1 MKISEKQLRNII
13 KESIQGI
20 LREYN
25 DLSQSD
31 WDYLVHNAYD
41 GDYQGKSEKVYNI
54 EQDLKELNKEWS
66 KIKQENHER
75 IIKIIKSWGLRVKI
89 LLPGDDF
96 QRGEPYIRIKDNDL
110 IMSGYELICRNTG
123 LSEDMVV
130 NLLRKSGFDFVG
142 TGDLNAPDIIFTD
155 DKIKKE
161 KKLYSDI
168 DWKEGQL
175 RGIRP
180 LD

>member
-1 MKISEKQLRNII
+1 MKINESQLRNII

-75 IIKIIKSWGLRVKI
+75 IIKIIKSWGLGVKI
-89 LLPGDDF
+89 LLLDDDC
-96 QRGEPYIRIKDNDL
+96 QRGEPYIRIEDDDT

-161 KKLYSDI
+161 KKLCSNI
-168 DWKEGQL
+168 RWKKDQL